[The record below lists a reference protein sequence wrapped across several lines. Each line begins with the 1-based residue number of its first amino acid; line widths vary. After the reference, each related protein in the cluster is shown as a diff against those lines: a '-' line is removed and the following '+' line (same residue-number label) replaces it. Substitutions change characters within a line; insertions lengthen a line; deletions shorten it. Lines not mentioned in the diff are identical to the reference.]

1 MNKLLDRL
9 SYRFRRVCI
18 PNLMLYIIIAM
29 AAVYVVELFVP
40 EMPLSLYMFFSRDLI
55 LSGDWWRV
63 ITWIIIPDTDN
74 PISLIFSLYFYYII
88 GSGLEREW
96 GGFKFNLYYFMGV
109 VFTIAAGFI
118 AGYAT
123 NMFLYFSMFFAFA
136 VLYPDF
142 QVLLF
147 FFLPIKI
154 KWLAI
159 VDLVFFIVMFIIGD
173 WTFKA
178 AIIAAMANFVLF
190 FWEDFGKFI
199 RNQIY
204 YAKHRKNYKNNKFW
218 K

>member
-9 SYRFRRVCI
+9 SYKFRRVCI

-40 EMPLSLYMFFSRDLI
+40 EMPLSWYMIFDREQI
-55 LSGDWWRV
+55 LTGDWWRV
-63 ITWIIIPDTDN
+63 ITWILIPDTSN

-88 GSGLEREW
+88 GSGLEHEW
-96 GGFKFNLYYFMGV
+96 GSFKFNLYYFMGV
-109 VFTIAAGFI
+109 VFTVAAGFI
-118 AGYAT
+118 IGNAT
-123 NMFLYFSMFFAFA
+123 NLYLYYSMFFAFA
-136 VLYPDF
+136 VLYPNF

-159 VDLVFFIVMFIIGD
+159 VDLIFFIIMFIIGD
-173 WTFKA
+173 WTSKA

-199 RNQIY
+199 KNQIY